1 MSTSN
6 SGIKND
12 EVLLVVASS
21 TALAAAG
28 LDVRLIDAVPCPP
41 PSPSGDASADAAS
54 PRIMIGRLR
63 MAKVESVAEVRL
75 QQIGVSEVLKA
86 VARLSKEEIAAI
98 VELLRPSVDDQDH
111 DRFKHEYG
119 VLTIEEMAGR
129 MKCTP
134 EVVRER
140 EVAGDL
146 FAAHT
151 PGRAGGELYPKF
163 QLDEHVDKSLLKQ
176 IIRKRPTNTV
186 LTQML
191 NRQQLLGAVY
201 FINEMVV
208 FIGSLDGGIQALEQ
222 IVQRLTGLAHQH
234 CQAVVFV
241 GCCGHAFKWRH
252 GSNRNFPTPFN
263 QRLEIDLPGLW
274 LSPLPAF
281 SGHVHAAFCS
291 GARAAAISC
300 ARFHGSNS
308 STRLTG

>member
-12 EVLLVVASS
+12 ELLLVVASS

-28 LDVRLIDAVPCPP
+28 LDVRLIDAVPCLP

-63 MAKVESVAEVRL
+63 TAKVESVDEVRL
-75 QQIGVSEVLKA
+75 QLINVSEVLKA

-98 VELLRPSVDDQDH
+98 VELLHPSVDDQDR

-119 VLTIEEMAGR
+119 VLTIEEVADR

-151 PGRAGGELYPKF
+151 PARAGGELYPKF
-163 QLDEHVDKSLLKQ
+163 QLDERVDKSLLKQ
-176 IIRKRPTNTV
+176 IIQEYRDAGVSTTLLWSFLRS
-186 LTQML
+186 
-191 NRQQLLGAVY
+191 RQKEFAGYTPMEMMLGASAPAYDALTPEEWSVA
-201 FINEMVV
+201 FLDVV
-208 FIGSLDGGIQALEQ
+208 SEELSRVRWIWGSG
-222 IVQRLTGLAHQH
+222 
-234 CQAVVFV
+234 
-241 GCCGHAFKWRH
+241 
-252 GSNRNFPTPFN
+252 
-263 QRLEIDLPGLW
+263 
-274 LSPLPAF
+274 
-281 SGHVHAAFCS
+281 
-291 GARAAAISC
+291 
-300 ARFHGSNS
+300 
-308 STRLTG
+308 

>member
-12 EVLLVVASS
+12 ELLLVVASS

-41 PSPSGDASADAAS
+41 PSSAGGVATADTG
-54 PRIMIGRLR
+54 PPKIMIGQLR
-63 MAKVESVAEVRL
+63 KAKGESVDEVRVQL
-75 QQIGVSEVLKA
+75 VGVSEVLKA

-98 VELLRPSVDDQDH
+98 VELLHPSVDDQDH

-119 VLTIEEMAGR
+119 VLTIEEMADR

-163 QLDEHVDKSLLKQ
+163 QLDERVDKSLLKQ
-176 IIRKRPTNTV
+176 IIQEYRNAGVSTTLLWSFLRSRKKEFGGFTP
-186 LTQML
+186 MEMM
-191 NRQQLLGAVY
+191 LGASSPGYDALTPEEWSVA
-201 FINEMVV
+201 FLDVV
-208 FIGSLDGGIQALEQ
+208 SEELSRVRPIWGSG
-222 IVQRLTGLAHQH
+222 
-234 CQAVVFV
+234 
-241 GCCGHAFKWRH
+241 
-252 GSNRNFPTPFN
+252 
-263 QRLEIDLPGLW
+263 
-274 LSPLPAF
+274 
-281 SGHVHAAFCS
+281 
-291 GARAAAISC
+291 
-300 ARFHGSNS
+300 
-308 STRLTG
+308 